1 MRYNSD
7 MRKFFKSS
15 AAIFWIGL
23 IVIIYMFAI
32 LASETSKNYQLR
44 SRADEL
50 ESQISKLESDISEL
64 GFRITYYKTDAYK
77 EQLARQEL
85 GVQAPGE
92 SVVVVKDDQANK
104 KTQVTAV
111 NVKTDEQ
118 IESEKPN
125 YQQWWDF
132 LFGG

>member
-1 MRYNSD
+1 

-32 LASETSKNYQLR
+32 LANETGKNYQLR

-50 ESQISKLESDISEL
+50 EGQISKLESDINEL

-77 EQLARQEL
+77 EKLARQEL

-92 SVVVVKDDQANK
+92 SVVVVKDDQADK
-104 KTQVTAV
+104 KVQATTV
-111 NVKTDEQ
+111 NLKTDEQ

-125 YQQWWDF
+125 PQQWWDF

>member
-1 MRYNSD
+1 

-15 AAIFWIGL
+15 AAVFWIGL

-32 LASETSKNYQLR
+32 LANETSKNYQLR

-50 ESQISKLESDISEL
+50 ETQISKLESDIAEL

-77 EQLARQEL
+77 EKLARQEL

-104 KTQVTAV
+104 KSETVV
-111 NVKTDEQ
+111 LKTDEQ

-125 YQQWWDF
+125 PQQWWDF

>member
-1 MRYNSD
+1 

-32 LASETSKNYQLR
+32 LANETSKNYQLR

-50 ESQISKLESDISEL
+50 EGQISKLESDIQEL
-64 GFRITYYKTDAYK
+64 GYKVTYYKTDAYK
-77 EQLARQEL
+77 EKLARQEL

-92 SVVVVKDDQANK
+92 SVVIVKDDQAEQQQSQDTK
-104 KTQVTAV
+104 AV
-111 NVKTDEQ
+111 ALKTDDQ